1 MGRARV
7 VAPPPKDYV
16 PVPLNV
22 SGINVDLPQEATQST
37 NEIIENLVETPT
49 SADVVV
55 TPTTEVIVEKAKRKT
70 NKKEREILASRSL
83 GLYKKKNESLEEE
96 VKQLK
101 EQIVR
106 IENESAGSIST
117 LKSLLHSTQDERNNL
132 LREKENVAVRNRD
145 ANNEESRLRAKLA
158 EENKKVVAELTQ
170 KIIELNQQLI
180 TAKEDAL
187 VQFREEQTLKKI
199 KEQVSANITEIH
211 EIKSLPTWYSNLI
224 AFFKRKKI
232 ELTMKTITNM
242 DAAII
247 VRAKYAIPR
256 MLDDIEKIHE
266 QLSILEEMI
275 SMLQK
280 SKNPK
285 ENPDLDQ

>member
-22 SGINVDLPQEATQST
+22 SGISADLPQEDTQST
-37 NEIIENLVETPT
+37 NEIVENSVET

-55 TPTTEVIVEKAKRKT
+55 STVEIIVEKTKKKN

-106 IENESAGSIST
+106 IENESTGSIST

-247 VRAKYAIPR
+247 VRAKYAIPK
-256 MLDDIEKIHE
+256 MLDDIEKIHA

-285 ENPDLDQ
+285 ENPDLDR

>member
-106 IENESAGSIST
+106 IENESTGSISM

-132 LREKENVAVRNRD
+132 LKEQENVAVRNRD

-211 EIKSLPTWYSNLI
+211 EIKSSPTWYSNLI
-224 AFFKRKKI
+224 TFFKRKKI